1 MLISLLLMRVS
12 ALAPPALHDTP
23 TLSSRQ
29 KHVQRTQTCMYI
41 VFKGTNIHLLRCG
54 RGDLDVSVADVLVLV
69 ALVLAAGP
77 RLGGRRGHAL
87 VLDVVRVRGGGA
99 VGAGLAAPRLPRQP
113 ALARP
118 VAVLGRGAGE
128 RGLDQA
134 QLLSSHSR
142 QI

>member
-1 MLISLLLMRVS
+1 MRHLHYMTPLLYLRDKNMYSV
-12 ALAPPALHDTP
+12 
-23 TLSSRQ
+23 
-29 KHVQRTQTCMYI
+29 HVYI

-134 QLLSSHSR
+134 QLLSSHSH

>member
-41 VFKGTNIHLLRCG
+41 VFKGTNNHLLRCG

-77 RLGGRRGHAL
+77 RLRGRRGHAL

-134 QLLSSHSR
+134 QLLSSH
-142 QI
+142 